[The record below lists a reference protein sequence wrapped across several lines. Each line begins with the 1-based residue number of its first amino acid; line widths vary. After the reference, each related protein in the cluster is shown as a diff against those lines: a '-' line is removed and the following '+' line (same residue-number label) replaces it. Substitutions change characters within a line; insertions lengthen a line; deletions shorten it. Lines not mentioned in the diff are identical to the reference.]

1 MTKMLANLGAL
12 PRRPTCAH
20 ARKGVRVF
28 AAGADPELS
37 TILVGDWLDL
47 WPITHENKHTKAW
60 QAFKQAEQQRQ

>member
-1 MTKMLANLGAL
+1 VCLS
-12 PRRPTCAH
+12 
-20 ARKGVRVF
+20 

-60 QAFKQAEQQRQ
+60 QAFKQAEQQQQQ